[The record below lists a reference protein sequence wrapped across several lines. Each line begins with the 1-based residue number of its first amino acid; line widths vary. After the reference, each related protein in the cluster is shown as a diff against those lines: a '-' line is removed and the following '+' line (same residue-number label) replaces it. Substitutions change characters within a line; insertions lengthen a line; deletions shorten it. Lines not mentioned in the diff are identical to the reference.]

1 MGYKAQ
7 IVARLKDIEN
17 DTKCSSLHTS
27 FHAQKA
33 VEVAEQSARQARN
46 SGFVKASQLLGEAPI
61 MADSDSEEEKKV
73 IEKTKK
79 IKVEKLSTK
88 DRLKR
93 LRDKAQLGCSYFFKI
108 RFFQK

>member
-7 IVARLKDIEN
+7 IIARRKDIEN
-17 DTKCSSLHTS
+17 DTQCSSLHTS

-33 VEVAEQSARQARN
+33 VEVAEQSARQATS

-61 MADSDSEEEKKV
+61 MADSDSEEEKV
-73 IEKTKK
+73 IEKPKK
-79 IKVEKLSTK
+79 IKIEKLSTK

-93 LRDKAQLGCSYFFKI
+93 LRDKGQLGCSYIFQNFF
-108 RFFQK
+108 